1 MAITIVTEPF
11 DTTSVKNPVQF
22 KVTSNN
28 QTKCGFRFVGS
39 LYIQKEP
46 WNNSAYTKVI
56 EVRKYPLQS
65 TGDQGVFDFSNI
77 LEDFIKLQYDLI
89 TGTPKIGISNS
100 YLRYYVIF
108 EEEYE
113 NACDGISAKYN
124 PITTS
129 NRTVF
134 NGRIDFVNYK
144 IFQSNNWYVYN
155 TSLLSGAPVWTPGL
169 NAALNPPQYDGYTHI
184 IKPNDNFPIIFNRGS
199 VYPDAPFQNYL
210 AFETIQTNGLKKFK
224 LPNIT
229 TYIASKTNESYQFFA
244 TDFGTR
250 QTDDKSQGNIN
261 SLVIDDQTVSYTAVL
276 VTTDNTT
283 VDTPYYNSGT
293 VDITIPD
300 NSSYAKSD
308 ISVPISV
315 LPTEILVKVNISH
328 TWLGDLTLNLV
339 SPSGKIINLYN
350 RGLGSDDNFVNT
362 VFSSKSTNPAITSGT
377 SPGYT
382 GTWRWNLSNGV
393 GRSPYLSNTT
403 TMVNLLN
410 DYSSYGT
417 WSLIATDSGA
427 GDIGILQN
435 WSIMFKSKSIFETTA
450 KHRFALSKHCCK
462 NDVRFYWLNKLG
474 GWDSYSFTKNK
485 TKKMDISRNTYEK
498 YVDYQNYNLFDAGSS
513 QYDTQ
518 ITYSESVFS
527 DWIDIKTSEW
537 LVELFTSPVVYM
549 QDNTQYMNEP
559 SSNWSTLPY
568 PTAGAD
574 DLSIQRIVLTDN
586 TYTYNTKDNNKLVNL
601 NINYQLANQNNI
613 IRL

>member
-1 MAITIVTEPF
+1 MAITISAQPF

-22 KVTSNN
+22 KMTSTN
-28 QTKCGFRFVGS
+28 QLQCGFRFVGS

-65 TGDQGVFDFSNI
+65 TNNEGVFDFSNI

-113 NACDGISAKYN
+113 PACDGIAAKYN

-134 NGRIDFVNYK
+134 NGRVDFVNYK
-144 IFQSNNWYVYN
+144 MFQLNNWYYYN
-155 TSLLSGAPVWTPGL
+155 SAFLSGAPVWAPNTGAP
-169 NAALNPPQYDGYTHI
+169 LNPPLYDQYTHI
-184 IKPNDNFPIIFNRGS
+184 VKPNDNFPVIFNTN
-199 VYPDAPFQNYL
+199 VAPALFQTYL
-210 AFETIQTNGLKKFK
+210 AFETIQSNGLKKFK

-229 TYIASKTNESYQFFA
+229 SYIGSHQNASYQFFA

-250 QTDDKSQGNIN
+250 QTDDLSQGNIN
-261 SLVIDDQTVSYTAVL
+261 SLVIDDQTISYTAVVVSSDN
-276 VTTDNTT
+276 VTSDYG
-283 VDTPYYNSGT
+283 YYDSGN
-293 VDITIPD
+293 VNLPIPD
-300 NSSYAKSD
+300 GNGNVTST
-308 ISVPISV
+308 ISVPDSV
-315 LPTEILVKVNISH
+315 LPTEINVKVNLVH
-328 TWLGDLTLNLV
+328 PYLGDLIINLI

-350 RGLGSDDNFVNT
+350 RSLGTGDDFTNT
-362 VFSSKSTNPAITSGT
+362 VFSSYSGYPAITSGT
-377 SPGYT
+377 NPGYT
-382 GTWRWNLSNGV
+382 GTWRWALGSNV
-393 GRSPYLSNTT
+393 GRAPYISNTT
-403 TMVNLLN
+403 TIKALLN
-410 DYSSYGT
+410 DYSSFGT
-417 WSLIATDSGA
+417 WTLAVMDMAGTDVGVLS
-427 GDIGILQN
+427 N
-435 WSIMFKSKSIFETTA
+435 WSISFKA
-450 KHRFALSKHCCK
+450 KNLMEVTPKHQFALSKHCCK
-462 NDVRFYWLNKLG
+462 NNVRFYWLNKLG

-485 TKKMDISRNTYEK
+485 SKKMETNRNNYER
-498 YVDYQNYNLFDAGSS
+498 YVDYQNYNLFDAGIS

-549 QDNTQYMNEP
+549 QDNTPYMNEP

-568 PTAGAD
+568 PTSGAV